1 MALIEK
7 YAKTSRL
14 QEAILSHILPGLRGV
29 MNQFANDDGLV
40 SYDSILAAAELKHSR
55 SMGIDECF
63 ALLRKLRH
71 LHPPD
76 MICEQ
81 FIGVA
86 TAGSGL
92 KVPDGEVID
101 QRMLER
107 MIMFSAQL
115 RLNAFRMLRC
125 AWTHLKPREMH
136 LNLC

>member
-1 MALIEK
+1 MRLYLIEK

-40 SYDSILAAAELKHSR
+40 SYESILAAAELKHSR
-55 SMGIDECF
+55 GMGIDECF

-71 LHPPD
+71 TSSD

-86 TAGSGL
+86 TA
-92 KVPDGEVID
+92 EVA
-101 QRMLER
+101 E
-107 MIMFSAQL
+107 SA
-115 RLNAFRMLRC
+115 
-125 AWTHLKPREMH
+125 
-136 LNLC
+136 